1 MIPLA
6 IVAAFCII
14 GGTVTILA
22 AWGNDTQNDDQMELE
37 PYPAESVKGFLAGV
51 ILIALGGGIVIAM
64 RMSL

>member
-22 AWGNDTQNDDQMELE
+22 AMELE
-37 PYPAESVKGFLAGV
+37 PYPAESDVKGFLAGV
-51 ILIALGGGIVIAM
+51 ILIALGGGIAIAM